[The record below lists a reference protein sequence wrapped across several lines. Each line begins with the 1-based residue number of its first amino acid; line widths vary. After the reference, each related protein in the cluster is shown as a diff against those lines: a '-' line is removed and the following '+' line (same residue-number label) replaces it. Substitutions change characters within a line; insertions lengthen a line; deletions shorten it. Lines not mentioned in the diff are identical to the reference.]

1 MTAIVCRWSLFLP
14 QQISKL
20 LGCCLSC
27 NHVGNNVMMMMIL
40 HLFQPHQA
48 DQMLDPDR
56 IFCMQA
62 LPNLATPI
70 RSSCHMKACIV
81 CCPWNK

>member
-1 MTAIVCRWSLFLP
+1 MM
-14 QQISKL
+14 
-20 LGCCLSC
+20 
-27 NHVGNNVMMMMIL
+27 MMMMIL

-62 LPNLATPI
+62 LTNLATPI

-81 CCPWNK
+81 CCSWNK